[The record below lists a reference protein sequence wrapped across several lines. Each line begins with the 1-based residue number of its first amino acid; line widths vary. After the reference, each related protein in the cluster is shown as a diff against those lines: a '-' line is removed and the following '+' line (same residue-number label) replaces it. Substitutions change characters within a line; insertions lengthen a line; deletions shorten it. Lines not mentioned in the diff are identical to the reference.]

1 MNIRTQ
7 LLVELF
13 LGEYACVD
21 AVRGNPSFV
30 LMVLTL
36 LVVLTLLA
44 VLIVLIVLTVHV
56 VLTQVIAL
64 STDALNCWLKE
75 ERQNSFSSR

>member
-1 MNIRTQ
+1 MLVLGVHGDRSVNIRTQ

-30 LMVLTL
+30 LIVLTL
-36 LVVLTLLA
+36 LT
-44 VLIVLIVLTVHV
+44 VLIVLIVLIVLV

-64 STDALNCWLKE
+64 STDAVNC
-75 ERQNSFSSR
+75 